1 MFGKEK
7 EQKQEKIQSKWHHY
21 LISILFVLVGILFVS
36 YEQMD
41 VSFVCKLF
49 AIVFAAAGIV
59 SIISYFIKDVDTG
72 YYRLDLAYGVMALFI
87 ALLFITGKE
96 AVEAYFPMIAG
107 IILLGNGVIKLQH
120 SIDMKRIDRKMKKV
134 TEMWLVVMI
143 FALIGIA
150 AGLITVYLTPEK
162 PRTLFILTG
171 IALIVAGLSDMFTH
185 IVFGKK
191 VRAFKNTDSE
201 AEEPETADDTEPVTP
216 DAKEEPVTETAEE
229 TPDESASSEE
239 ATEAEDDGDKVLF
252 EVETQEDDT
261 DKES

>member
-1 MFGKEK
+1 MFGKERK
-7 EQKQEKIQSKWHHY
+7 QEQEQEKIRSKWQQY

-36 YEQMD
+36 YESMD
-41 VSFVCKLF
+41 VSFVCRLF
-49 AIVFAAAGIV
+49 AIVFAAAGII

-87 ALLFITGKE
+87 ALLFITGKD
-96 AVEAYFPMIAG
+96 AVESYYPMIAG

-150 AGLITVYLTPEK
+150 AGFITVYLTPEK

-171 IALIVAGLSDMFTH
+171 IALIVAGLSDIFTH

-191 VRAFKNTDSE
+191 VKAFKNGDFETEEHDVSVTP
-201 AEEPETADDTEPVTP
+201 EPEPEAAQETEV
-216 DAKEEPVTETAEE
+216 EQ
-229 TPDESASSEE
+229 SEE
-239 ATEAEDDGDKVLF
+239 ATEPKDMTEEEDEGDKVLF
-252 EVETQEDDT
+252 EVETQEDDA